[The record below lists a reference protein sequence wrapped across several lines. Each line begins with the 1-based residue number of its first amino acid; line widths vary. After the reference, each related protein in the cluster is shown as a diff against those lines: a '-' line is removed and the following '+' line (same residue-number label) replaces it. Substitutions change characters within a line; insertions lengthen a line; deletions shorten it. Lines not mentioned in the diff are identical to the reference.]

1 MATIVYTTM
10 QPAAQ
15 DDIQVLLCKAA
26 YYLQA
31 AAESASVTAATAMYP
46 SMTPYAQDSLQVLA
60 AKLAYWASQVTG
72 GGGGGGGA
80 FTVGTGN
87 PEGVVTGSPGDRFWD
102 SVNDFQYTK
111 VTGTS
116 TNTGWKNS

>member
-1 MATIVYTTM
+1 MANAVYTNMT
-10 QPAAQ
+10 PAAQ
-15 DDIQVLLCKAA
+15 DPLQVLLCKAA

-31 AAESASVTAATAMYP
+31 AAQSTSVTAAPMIYP
-46 SMTPYAQDSLQVLA
+46 NMAPNAQDPLQVLA

-72 GGGGGGGA
+72 GGGGGGSV
-80 FTVGTGN
+80 FTVGTGD

-102 SVNDFQYTK
+102 STNDFQYTK
-111 VTGTS
+111 VTGTA